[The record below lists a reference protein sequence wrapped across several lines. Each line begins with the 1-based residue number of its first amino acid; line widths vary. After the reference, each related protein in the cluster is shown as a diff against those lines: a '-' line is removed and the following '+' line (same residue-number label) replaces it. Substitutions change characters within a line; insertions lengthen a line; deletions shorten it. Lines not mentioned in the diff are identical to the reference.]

1 VEHLELRN
9 KYFFKQQL
17 FLNNMHKI
25 LEKKELAENIFLIKV
40 EAEAIAK
47 KAKPGHFII
56 LRINETGERI
66 PLTIAD
72 HDKKTITL
80 VVQAIGKTTKDL
92 SKLKVGNEI
101 QDIVGPL
108 GNPSKINKVGTVCLV
123 AGGVGCAEIYPIA
136 KEFKKQGNKVIII
149 FGARNK
155 SLLFW
160 EEEFKKISDELI
172 ICTNDGSKGIEGFV
186 TQPLEKLIKENNLD
200 LIMAVGPLP
209 MMKAVTELTKNKVKT
224 LVSLNS
230 IMIDGTGMCGG
241 CRITIK
247 GKPKFVCV
255 DGPEFNAEDIDFEE
269 IMKRNS
275 TYKKEEE
282 HICKLGGYDKG

>member
-1 VEHLELRN
+1 
-9 KYFFKQQL
+9 
-17 FLNNMHKI
+17 MHKI
-25 LEKKELAENIFLIKV
+25 LGTKELAENIFLIKV

-72 HDKKTITL
+72 HDDKTITL
-80 VVQAIGKTTKDL
+80 VVQAIGHTTKKL
-92 SKLKVGNEI
+92 SNLKVNENI
-101 QDIVGPL
+101 QDIAGPL
-108 GNPSKINKVGTVCLV
+108 GTPSHIEKVGTVCLV

-149 FGARNK
+149 FGARSK
-155 SLLFW
+155 ELLFW
-160 EEEFKKISDELI
+160 EEEFNTLSDELI
-172 ICTNDGSKGIEGFV
+172 ICTNDGSKGIKGFV
-186 TQPLEKLIKENNLD
+186 TQPLEELIKTNKPD

-241 CRITIK
+241 CRVTIK

-255 DGPEFNAEDIDFEE
+255 DGPEFNAEDIDFNE

-282 HICKLGGYDKG
+282 HMCKIGR

>member
-1 VEHLELRN
+1 
-9 KYFFKQQL
+9 
-17 FLNNMHKI
+17 MHKI
-25 LEKKELAENIFLIKV
+25 LETKELAENVFLIKV

-72 HDKKTITL
+72 HDNKTVTL

-92 SKLKVGNEI
+92 SKLKIGEII
-101 QDIVGPL
+101 QDIAGPL
-108 GNPSKINKVGTVCLV
+108 GTPSEIAKVGTVCLV

-136 KEFKKQGNKVIII
+136 KGFKNKGNKVIII
-149 FGARNK
+149 FGARSK
-155 SLLFW
+155 ELLFW
-160 EEEFKKISDELI
+160 EEEFRNISDELI
-172 ICTNDGSKGIEGFV
+172 ICTNDGSQGIKGFV
-186 TQPLEKLIKENNLD
+186 TQPLEELIKKSSLD
-200 LIMAVGPLP
+200 LVMAVGPLP
-209 MMKAVTELTKNKVKT
+209 MMKAVTDLTKGKIKT

-241 CRITIK
+241 CRITIS

-255 DGPEFNAEDIDFEE
+255 DGPEFNAEDIDFNE

-282 HICKLGGYDKG
+282 HMCKIGR